1 MVNNESTIEKLTGTF
16 SDQLSAT
23 ESMRQEL
30 KSLISYLNL
39 AGTDVASF
47 ILNCYREYT
56 GSKPDPDKPLSKKE
70 GALFLHALSVKVR
83 KVFPDVSGENNVT
96 QLSGI
101 KKGSTVFSEIYVE
114 KGALT
119 YPLTNRILS
128 RFPERKVT
136 EIAHYKDIFNVAGQ
150 DFLAQKRSPALILAV
165 NNGRRIYDGARPCQS
180 FGHEYFTYTSQVK
193 NCLYDCEYCFLR
205 GMYPSGNIVIFVNTD
220 DYFSDIDAEL
230 KDHPLYLSIAY
241 DTDLLALEGFTGI
254 VKKYCEFAANRP
266 ELLIEIRTKC
276 ASGTVYDMLKTVSV
290 DNAGSNFFP
299 SNIILAYTISPEP
312 IAKAYE
318 HWAGSFQ
325 ARKSAIYSSL
335 RAGIRTRLCIDPM
348 IAVKGWQDIY
358 GNMIDELFSDP
369 VMTKL
374 EDISVGT
381 FRISSSYIKRLKKTA
396 LTQISAYPY
405 ENTDG
410 MCGYDEKLRM
420 EMTEFVKE
428 RIGRYFPTEKIFI
441 SDY

>member
-165 NNGRRIYDGARPCQS
+165 NNGKRIYDGARPCQS
-180 FGHEYFTYTSQVK
+180 FGHEHFYYTSQVK

-220 DYFSDIDAEL
+220 DYFSDIDA
-230 KDHPLYLSIAY
+230 
-241 DTDLLALEGFTGI
+241 
-254 VKKYCEFAANRP
+254 
-266 ELLIEIRTKC
+266 
-276 ASGTVYDMLKTVSV
+276 
-290 DNAGSNFFP
+290 GSAQQF
-299 SNIILAYTISPEP
+299 Y
-312 IAKAYE
+312 
-318 HWAGSFQ
+318 
-325 ARKSAIYSSL
+325 
-335 RAGIRTRLCIDPM
+335 
-348 IAVKGWQDIY
+348 
-358 GNMIDELFSDP
+358 
-369 VMTKL
+369 
-374 EDISVGT
+374 
-381 FRISSSYIKRLKKTA
+381 
-396 LTQISAYPY
+396 
-405 ENTDG
+405 
-410 MCGYDEKLRM
+410 
-420 EMTEFVKE
+420 
-428 RIGRYFPTEKIFI
+428 
-441 SDY
+441 